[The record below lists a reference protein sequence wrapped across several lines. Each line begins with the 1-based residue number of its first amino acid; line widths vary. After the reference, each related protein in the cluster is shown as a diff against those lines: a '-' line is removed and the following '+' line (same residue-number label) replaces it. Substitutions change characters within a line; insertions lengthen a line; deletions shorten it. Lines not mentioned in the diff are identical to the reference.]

1 VPIGTPAAA
10 HLLRRAGF
18 GGTAAEIQTY
28 AAMERAAAVD
38 AILDVSAAAADVRP
52 TFLDDPAVADWDR
65 LYRLQLWWLDRMR
78 TSTAPLQ
85 EKMTLCWHGH
95 FVSGQDKVG
104 DATIMYGQNKL
115 FRAEG
120 LGSFRPLVQHMA
132 LDPAMLLYLDNGS
145 NVKGAP
151 NENFAREL
159 MELFLLG
166 VNQYTQADVVAA
178 ARAWTG
184 YNSDPNDRTKY
195 LYRDTKHDKSSK
207 TFMGITKSGVAPD
220 DWTGPGIIDSL
231 LTTDPK
237 RTTGAR
243 FIAAKL
249 WSFFAYPN
257 PDSSVLD
264 MISAAFMSTPDLD
277 ITALLRA
284 IFMHDNFWSPQA
296 QNALVRSPVEFVV
309 AAMKMIGV
317 RTGNAS
323 TVADPQSSPPWWM
336 DEMGQQLFYPPN
348 VAGWKQNSYWIS
360 TTATWARANYA
371 RDLSWHAHDKQFL
384 AGTVLPTSVP
394 QAVQAAFDAFGIDSP
409 SAATRS
415 KLETWLTA
423 ERALERAPTYS
434 WTDYGYVNLIT
445 LTMLTSDFQ
454 LA

>member
-1 VPIGTPAAA
+1 MPIGTNAAA

-28 AAMERAAAVD
+28 AALERAAAVD
-38 AILDVSAAAADVRP
+38 AILDVSAAAPDVRP
-52 TFLDDPAVADWDR
+52 PFLDDPTVADWDR
-65 LYRLQLWWLDRMR
+65 LYQLQLWWLDRMR
-78 TSTAPLQ
+78 TSPAPIQ
-85 EKMTLCWHGH
+85 EKMTLFWHGH

-120 LGSFRPLVQHMA
+120 LGSFRPLTQHMA
-132 LDPAMLLYLDNGS
+132 LDPAMLLYLDNGI

-195 LYRDTKHDKSSK
+195 LYRDNKHDKNAK

-220 DWTGPGIIDSL
+220 DWTGPGIIDYL
-231 LTTDPK
+231 LTTDPQ
-237 RTTGAR
+237 RTTAAR
-243 FIAAKL
+243 FVAAKL

-264 MISAAFMSTPDLD
+264 TISAAFMSTPDLD

-317 RTGNAS
+317 PTGS
-323 TVADPQSSPPWWM
+323 TNGTSSPPWWM

-348 VAGWKQNSYWIS
+348 VAGWKQNNYWIS
-360 TTATWARANYA
+360 TTATWARADYA
-371 RDLSWHAHDKQFL
+371 RDLSWKAHDLAFL
-384 AGTVLPTSVP
+384 ANIAAMTVHD
-394 QAVQAAFDAFGIDSP
+394 AVQAAFDAFGVDLP

-415 KLETWLTA
+415 KLEAWLTT
-423 ERALERAPTYS
+423 ERALEHAPTYS
-434 WTDYGYVNLIT
+434 WTDYGWINLTT
-445 LTMLTSDFQ
+445 LTMLTPDFQ